1 MTAPLQDIR
10 VVELAE
16 GLAVAAACAYLAD
29 LGAAVVKIEPP
40 GGDPARGRR
49 LPWAANGGPLNP
61 GFQMDNRGKRSLTLD
76 TGRSESAEV
85 LAELLR
91 RADIFATDLDPE
103 AQGRRGLTLAALA
116 AVNGRLVHVTLTPY
130 GSRGP
135 GNRRPGNDY
144 HAFWA
149 RSGIMGMMGEPP
161 SAPSMQRPGM
171 GDHAASINLV
181 TATMAALRQRDV
193 SGRGVGAE
201 VTLHGSGIW
210 MLAADIAS
218 THVAQR
224 NSPRQER
231 PRALNPFRNHYRTR
245 DGHWLFLVM
254 PQPKVYWA
262 KICRALGREE
272 WLDAARHG
280 SYEQMMERHEALVG
294 ELDRLFA
301 GRDFEEWKRRLD
313 AEKLIWAPGA
323 ELPQVVEDPQ
333 LHAMAYFPALD
344 VPGAGR
350 LRTVAAPVRI
360 EGVAIGPQ
368 GPAPEPGQHTD
379 AILGELGYDAARIAR
394 LRGAGVLG

>member
-1 MTAPLQDIR
+1 MTAPLHDIR

-16 GLAVAAACAYLAD
+16 GIAVSAACAYLAD

-40 GGDPARGRR
+40 GGDPARNRR
-49 LPWAANGGPLNP
+49 LPWAENGGPPNP

-76 TGRSESAEV
+76 QGLSESAGV
-85 LAELLR
+85 LADLLR
-91 RADIFATDLDPE
+91 RADIFATDLDPA
-103 AQGRRGLTLAALA
+103 AQASRGLTPAALA

-135 GNRRPGNDY
+135 RSRRPGNDY

-161 SAPSMQRPGM
+161 SAPSMQRPSM

-193 SGRGVGAE
+193 SGQGAAAE
-201 VTLHGSGIW
+201 VTLHGSAIW

-218 THVAQR
+218 THIAKL
-224 NSPRQER
+224 NAPRQER

-272 WLDAARHG
+272 WLDVARHG
-280 SYEQMMERHEALVG
+280 SYEQMMERHEAVVS

-301 GRDFEEWKRRLD
+301 ERDFEDWKRRLD

-333 LHAMAYFPALD
+333 LHAMEYFPTLA
-344 VPGAGR
+344 VPGAGTI
-350 LRTVAAPVRI
+350 RTVAAPVRI
-360 EGVAIGPQ
+360 AGAEIGPQ
-368 GPAPEPGQHTD
+368 GPAPEPGQHTA
-379 AILGELGYDAARIAR
+379 AILNELGYDAARIAH
-394 LRGAGVLG
+394 LRAAGVLG